1 MAKGNRMV
9 VNVPLYWGEKGNDSI
24 YYQCDEDRK
33 PMVKYTVEDN
43 IIKKIELLSWDGYE
57 WKFGRNAIRKANERM
72 VFVLP
77 VLGNGVLIGDGAM
90 GDLQEAVIV
99 NLNDELRLDRNFIKN
114 GGVVEV
120 ITKDDNDMLL
130 SEEVLI
136 DGTIDPFE
144 CWKVFY
150 IGQSLEPNSV
160 KEGDYVQ
167 ELVYGEV
174 KDNDSSNMVA
184 CGEHPNSGVRVVID
198 KSVHLE
204 IDSSNRR
211 VILTGEESQSE

>member
-1 MAKGNRMV
+1 VAKENRIV

-24 YYQCDEDRK
+24 YYQCDADSK
-33 PMVKYTVEDN
+33 PEVKYTVEDN
-43 IIKKIELLSWDGYE
+43 IIKKIELLSWNEFE
-57 WKFGRNAIRKANERM
+57 WRKNARRKADERM
-72 VFVLP
+72 VLVLP
-77 VLGNGVLIGDGAM
+77 ALGKGVLIGDGAM
-90 GDLQEAVIV
+90 GDLQDVVIV
-99 NLNDELRLDRNFIKN
+99 NLNEELRLDRSFIKN
-114 GGVVEV
+114 GGVVEI
-120 ITKDDNDMLL
+120 ITKDENDMLL

-150 IGQSLEPNSV
+150 IGQGLEPNSV
-160 KEGDYVQ
+160 KEGDGVQ

-174 KDNDSSNMVA
+174 KDNDSHNMVA
-184 CGEHPNSGVRVVID
+184 CGENPNSGVRVIID

-211 VILTGEESQSE
+211 VILVGEESQSE